1 MTVLPSRDAGSWKL
15 SALSPQEAGTIS
27 ASVMTSASRVAKN
40 FRMVSFL
47 LQFQSAVRVLLYPY
61 HT

>member
-47 LQFQSAVRVLLYPY
+47 QFQSAVRVLLYPY